1 MSILSISATRRKA
14 MDILVFNKLTKPIYE
29 GGVSIDCRPRGRFL
43 VEVRRTDGTI
53 RRPFGDHLIEN
64 TFLNQWRNDHIGPAS
79 ATDYH
84 KGWYAGGS
92 TAYNSWLDFFYGD
105 KSSIAVGSG
114 STAASATDTALGN
127 AIRHDSTA
135 YASGNG
141 VTWSQSTGDVVYT
154 IKEEFPTETGSVT
167 YREAGIRLVALGT
180 STGSIN
186 GLERYTANSKLMN
199 RVVFPAN
206 VDLVSG
212 ETLILTLAITIPTL
226 ASTNGK
232 TITISA
238 QNGMN
243 ISGALR
249 LFAPEASMVGGTVT
263 GAGVLTRNTQHAM
276 MPLTRAFL
284 CRMNTSTTAGTLG
297 SYVSGGTSSVD
308 TTGVLGSF
316 TAGQSYRDIG
326 FTFGSGTPSTDFTFG
341 QLHFRVTGQS
351 TGYQLLLDNTM
362 TKAASGVLALS
373 MRFSV

>member
-1 MSILSISATRRKA
+1 

-29 GGVSIDCRPRGRFL
+29 GGVSLDCRPRGRFL
-43 VEVRRTDGTI
+43 VEVRRRDGTI

-64 TFLNQWRNDHIGPAS
+64 TFLNQWRNDHIGPS
-79 ATDYH
+79 STTDYN
-84 KGWYAGGS
+84 KGWYSGGS
-92 TAYNSWLDFFYGD
+92 TGYNSWLDFFYGA
-105 KSSIAVGSG
+105 KSSIAIGSG
-114 STAASATDTALGN
+114 STAASATDTGLAT

-154 IKEEFPTETGSVT
+154 IKEEFPEETGSVT
-167 YREAGIRLVALGT
+167 YREAGIRLTAIAG

-186 GLERYTANSKLMN
+186 GLVKDTSDNRLMN

-212 ETLILTLAITIPTL
+212 ETLILTLAITIPTV

-238 QNGMN
+238 QNSMN
-243 ISGALR
+243 ISGVLR
-249 LFAPEASMVGGTVT
+249 LYSPQSELVGGTVT
-263 GAGVLTRNTQHAM
+263 GAGVLTRNNHQTM

-284 CRMNTSTTAGTLG
+284 CGMNTSTTAGTLG
-297 SYVSGGTSSVD
+297 SLLSGGTTS
-308 TTGVLGSF
+308 TEATGVLGSF

-326 FTFGSGTPSTDFTFG
+326 FTFGSGTPATNFEFRQLRFRPSG
-341 QLHFRVTGQS
+341 QTAA
-351 TGYQLLLDNTM
+351 YQLLLDNTM
-362 TKAASGVLALS
+362 TKASSGVLAFS